1 MREHAAEKWSH
12 SHHFAIDTAQSE
24 KKVTI
29 VFAITTV
36 TMVLEIVAGTW
47 FGSMALLADG
57 WHMFTHSAA
66 FAVSIFV
73 YWYSRKHRNNRAY
86 SFGVGKVN
94 TLGGFASA
102 VALGTVALMMIIES
116 VGRLFSPQAIRF
128 DEAIGVA
135 IIGLIVNIVSA
146 FLLHDGHHH
155 AHHHEHSHDNHQHN
169 EEHNHEEHS
178 HHHHDHNLKAA
189 YFHVLADTLT
199 SVFAIVA
206 LVAGNYFDWLW
217 ADALMG
223 IVGAIIISK
232 WAYNLLIDS
241 SDILLDK
248 AANESTANKIVACA
262 EEDGVT
268 VVTDLH
274 FWKLSSKHLSAIVAV
289 ATPLDKTPDDFKA
302 IICRDVDIS
311 HLTVEV
317 NKI

>member
-1 MREHAAEKWSH
+1 MREQAVEKWRH

-29 VFAITTV
+29 VFAITTL
-36 TMVLEIVAGTW
+36 TMVIEIVAGTW

-73 YWYSRKHRNNRAY
+73 YWYSRKHRSNRQY

-94 TLGGFASA
+94 TLGAFASA

-116 VGRLFSPQAIRF
+116 IGRLFSPQAIRF

-135 IIGLIVNIVSA
+135 IIGLIVNVVSA
-146 FLLHDGHHH
+146 FLLHDNHHH
-155 AHHHEHSHDNHQHN
+155 HGHEHHSHDD
-169 EEHNHEEHS
+169 EDHS

-206 LVAGNYFDWLW
+206 LVSGKYFNWLW

-223 IVGAIIISK
+223 IVGAIIIAK
-232 WAYNLLIDS
+232 WAYNLLTDS
-241 SDILLDK
+241 SNILLDK
-248 AANESTANKIVACA
+248 AASEPIANKIVSCT
-262 EEDGVT
+262 EEDGVS

-274 FWKLSSKHLSAIVAV
+274 LWKLSSKHLSAIVSV
-289 ATPLDKTPDDFKA
+289 ATPLEKTPDDFKD
-302 IICRDVDIS
+302 IIRRHIDLS
-311 HLTVEV
+311 HLTIEV

>member
-1 MREHAAEKWSH
+1 MREQAVEKWRH
-12 SHHFAIDTAQSE
+12 SHDFAMDTAQSE
-24 KKVTI
+24 RKVTI
-29 VFAITTV
+29 VFAITTL
-36 TMVLEIVAGTW
+36 TMVIEVIAGTW

-73 YWYSRKHRNNRAY
+73 YWYSRKHRNNREY

-102 VALGTVALMMIIES
+102 VALGTVALMMIVES
-116 VGRLFSPQAIRF
+116 VSRLFSPQAIRF

-135 IIGLIVNIVSA
+135 IIGLIVNVASA
-146 FLLHDGHHH
+146 FLLHDNH
-155 AHHHEHSHDNHQHN
+155 HHHEHEH
-169 EEHNHEEHS
+169 HNHIEEDHS

-199 SVFAIVA
+199 SIFAIVA
-206 LVAGNYFDWLW
+206 LVSGKYFNWLW

-223 IVGAIIISK
+223 IVGAIIIAK
-232 WAYNLLIDS
+232 WAYNLLTDS
-241 SDILLDK
+241 SNILLDK
-248 AANESTANKIVACA
+248 VASEPIANKIVACT
-262 EEDGVT
+262 EEDGMS

-274 FWKLSSKHLSAIVAV
+274 LWKLSSKHLSAIVSV
-289 ATPLDKTPDDFKA
+289 ATPLEKTPDDFKD
-302 IICRDVDIS
+302 IICRHAALS
-311 HLTVEV
+311 HLTIEV

>member
-1 MREHAAEKWSH
+1 MRKQALEKWGH

-29 VFAITTV
+29 VFAITTL

-73 YWYSRKHRNNRAY
+73 YWYSRKHRSNRQY

-94 TLGGFASA
+94 TLGAFASA

-116 VGRLFSPQAIRF
+116 TGRLFSPQSIRF

-135 IIGLIVNIVSA
+135 IIGLIVNVVSA
-146 FLLHDGHHH
+146 FLLHDHHQHHGH
-155 AHHHEHSHDNHQHN
+155 AHHDHDDEDHSHQ
-169 EEHNHEEHS
+169 
-178 HHHHDHNLKAA
+178 HHDHNLKAA

-199 SVFAIVA
+199 SFFAIIA
-206 LVAGNYFDWLW
+206 LVSGTYFNWLW

-223 IVGAIIISK
+223 IVGAIIIAK
-232 WAYNLLIDS
+232 WAYNLLTDS
-241 SDILLDK
+241 SEILLDK
-248 AANESTANKIVACA
+248 AAGESTGNKIVSYA
-262 EEDGVT
+262 EEDGVS

-274 FWKLSSKHLSAIVAV
+274 VWKLSSKHLSAIVSV
-289 ATPLDKTPDDFKA
+289 ATPLEKTPDDFKD
-302 IICRDVDIS
+302 IIRRHVALS
-311 HLTVEV
+311 HLTIEV

>member
-1 MREHAAEKWSH
+1 MREQAVEKWGH
-12 SHHFAIDTAQSE
+12 THHFAIDTAQSE

-29 VFAITTV
+29 VFAITTL
-36 TMVLEIVAGTW
+36 TMVIEIVAGTW

-73 YWYSRKHRNNRAY
+73 YWYSKKHRSNREY

-102 VALGTVALMMIIES
+102 VALGTVALMMIVES
-116 VGRLFSPQAIRF
+116 VSRLFSPQAIRF

-135 IIGLIVNIVSA
+135 IIGLIVNVVSA
-146 FLLHDGHHH
+146 VLLHDNHHH
-155 AHHHEHSHDNHQHN
+155 HGQEHHKHTDEDHSHD
-169 EEHNHEEHS
+169 
-178 HHHHDHNLKAA
+178 HHDHNLKAA

-206 LVAGNYFDWLW
+206 LVSGKYFNWLW

-223 IVGAIIISK
+223 IVGAIIITK
-232 WAYNLLIDS
+232 WAYKLLTDS
-241 SDILLDK
+241 SNILLDK
-248 AANESTANKIVACA
+248 AASEPIANKIVSCT
-262 EEDGVT
+262 EEDGVS

-274 FWKLSSKHLSAIVAV
+274 LWKLSSKHLSAIVSV
-289 ATPLDKTPDDFKA
+289 ATPLEKTPDDFKD
-302 IICRDVDIS
+302 IIRRHIDLS
-311 HLTVEV
+311 HLTIEV

>member
-66 FAVSIFV
+66 FAVSMFV
-73 YWYSRKHRNNRAY
+73 YWYSRKHRHNRAY

-155 AHHHEHSHDNHQHN
+155 DHSHDNHQHH
-169 EEHNHEEHS
+169 EEHNHEDHS
-178 HHHHDHNLKAA
+178 LHHHDHNLKAA

-199 SVFAIVA
+199 SVFAIAA
-206 LVAGNYFDWLW
+206 LVAGKYFDWLW

-248 AANESTANKIVACA
+248 AANKSTANKIVACA

-274 FWKLSSKHLSAIVAV
+274 VWKLSSKHLSAIVAV
-289 ATPLDKTPDDFKA
+289 ATPLDKTPNDFKA
-302 IICRDVDIS
+302 IICRDVDVS
-311 HLTVEV
+311 HLTIEV

>member
-1 MREHAAEKWSH
+1 MREHAVDKWGH
-12 SHHFAIDTAQSE
+12 SHHFAIDTGQSE
-24 KKVTI
+24 KKVLI
-29 VFAITTV
+29 VFAITTL

-66 FAVSIFV
+66 FAISIFV

-102 VALGTVALMMIIES
+102 VALGTVALMMIMES

-135 IIGLIVNIVSA
+135 IVGLIVNVVSA
-146 FLLHDGHHH
+146 FLLHDNHHH
-155 AHHHEHSHDNHQHN
+155 HDHEREHHSHDHKEDND
-169 EEHNHEEHS
+169 
-178 HHHHDHNLKAA
+178 HHHDHNLKAA
-189 YFHVLADTLT
+189 YFHILADTLT
-199 SVFAIVA
+199 SLFAIVA
-206 LVAGNYFDWLW
+206 LVSGKYFDWLW

-223 IVGAIIISK
+223 ILGAIIISK
-232 WAYNLLIDS
+232 WAYNLLMES

-248 AANESTANKIVACA
+248 AGSESTRNKIVACA

-274 FWKLSSKHLSAIVAV
+274 FWKLSSKHLSAIVSV
-289 ATPLDKTPDDFKA
+289 ATPSDKTPDEFKD
-302 IICRDVDIS
+302 IIRRDIEVS

-317 NKI
+317 NKT

>member
-1 MREHAAEKWSH
+1 MREHAVDKWSH
-12 SHHFAIDTAQSE
+12 SHHFSIDTGQSE
-24 KKVTI
+24 KKVII
-29 VFAITTV
+29 VFAITTL

-66 FAVSIFV
+66 FAISIFV

-102 VALGTVALMMIIES
+102 VALGTVALMMIMES

-135 IIGLIVNIVSA
+135 IIGLIVNVVSA
-146 FLLHDGHHH
+146 FLLHDNH
-155 AHHHEHSHDNHQHN
+155 HHHERGHHSHD
-169 EEHNHEEHS
+169 HEDDND
-178 HHHHDHNLKAA
+178 HHHDHNLKAA
-189 YFHVLADTLT
+189 YFHILADTLT
-199 SVFAIVA
+199 SLFAIVA
-206 LVAGNYFDWLW
+206 LVSGKYFDWLW

-223 IVGAIIISK
+223 IIGAIIISK
-232 WAYNLLIDS
+232 WAYNLLMES

-248 AANESTANKIVACA
+248 AASESTGNKLVACA

-274 FWKLSSKHLSAIVAV
+274 FWKLSSKHLSAIVSV
-289 ATPLDKTPDDFKA
+289 ATPLDKTPDDFKD
-302 IICRDVDIS
+302 IIRRDIEVA
-311 HLTVEV
+311 HLTIEV
-317 NKI
+317 NKT

>member
-1 MREHAAEKWSH
+1 MLEQAIEKWRH

-29 VFAITTV
+29 VFAITTL
-36 TMVLEIVAGTW
+36 TMVIEIVAGTW

-73 YWYSRKHRNNRAY
+73 YWYSRKHRSNREY

-94 TLGGFASA
+94 TLGAFASA

-116 VGRLFSPQAIRF
+116 IGRLFSPQAIRF

-135 IIGLIVNIVSA
+135 IIGLIVNVVSA
-146 FLLHDGHHH
+146 FLLHDNHHH
-155 AHHHEHSHDNHQHN
+155 HGHKHHSHDD
-169 EEHNHEEHS
+169 EDHS

-206 LVAGNYFDWLW
+206 LVSGKYFNWLW

-223 IVGAIIISK
+223 IVGAIIIAK
-232 WAYNLLIDS
+232 WAYNLLTDS
-241 SDILLDK
+241 SNILLDK
-248 AANESTANKIVACA
+248 AASEPIANKIVACT
-262 EEDGVT
+262 EEDGMSVI
-268 VVTDLH
+268 TDLH
-274 FWKLSSKHLSAIVAV
+274 LWKLSSKHLSAIVSV
-289 ATPLDKTPDDFKA
+289 ATPLEKTPDDFKD
-302 IICRDVDIS
+302 IIRRHVELS
-311 HLTVEV
+311 HLTIEV